1 MEVKHLIV
9 NTIQTKRLML
19 RKMDMCDANSLFAI
33 WSNPKVT
40 KYMNIEGFTRIKE
53 AEEMIAFLSDLS
65 ERGEAIRYSIIEKNS
80 NTIIGS
86 CGFNSLNFEANT
98 AEIGYDLDS
107 QFWNKGYGTE
117 AVNGLVDYAFHQ
129 LNLKIIEAKVDPRNI
144 LSIKLLQKLNFEFQ
158 GIVEENA
165 GQADDLYLYT
175 KESHIQKSPNG
186 WSVSSQ
192 KD

>member
-1 MEVKHLIV
+1 MIV

-19 RKMDMCDANSLFAI
+19 RKMDKCDANSLFAI

-65 ERGEAIRYSIIEKNS
+65 ERGEAIRYSILKKDS

-86 CGFNSLNFEANT
+86 CGFNALNFEAGS

-107 QFWNKGYGTE
+107 EFWNKGYGTE
-117 AVNGLVDYAFHQ
+117 AVNSLVDYAFHQ
-129 LNLKIIEAKVDPRNI
+129 LNLKIIEAKVDSKNLP
-144 LSIKLLQKLNFEFQ
+144 SIILLQKLNFELQ
-158 GIVEENA
+158 GIVEEDED
-165 GQADDLYLYT
+165 QANDLYLYT
-175 KESHIQKSPNG
+175 KQSRI
-186 WSVSSQ
+186 
-192 KD
+192 